1 MNHPHN
7 KPTPMCPRKTSR
19 LWKACMLIVMLNL
32 FSVALLA
39 GAEPPVSEYKV
50 KALFLVNFA
59 KYVDWPAE
67 VFPDTNAPITI
78 GVVGKDRFGGELDK
92 IIDGKTVNGRSFV
105 IKHINANDGWTGC
118 QILFISHSEAA
129 RAGEILGKT
138 GTLPVLTVGEDSSFE
153 QKGGMVTFMLKNEKV
168 RLEINLDPANK
179 CGLKISSRLL
189 AVADVVKGK
198 AD

>member
-1 MNHPHN
+1 MNNQHN
-7 KPTPMCPRKTSR
+7 KLALFRLRKR
-19 LWKACMLIVMLNL
+19 GWMRMVFALIIALDL
-32 FSVALLA
+32 FSAALPA
-39 GAEPPVSEYKV
+39 HAEPAISEYKV

-67 VFPDTNAPITI
+67 AFKDTNAPITI
-78 GVVGKDRFGGELDK
+78 GIVGKDRFGGELDK
-92 IIDGKTVNGRSFV
+92 IIEGKTVNGRSFV
-105 IKHINANDGWTGC
+105 IKHINANDEWTGC

-138 GTLPVLTVGEDSSFE
+138 GTLPVLTVGEDSAFE
-153 QKGGMVTFMLKNEKV
+153 QKDGMVTFMLKNEKV
-168 RLEINLDPANK
+168 RLEINLAPANK